1 MGFAASSGRLMMLL
15 SRKSDIEF
23 QVQLIQQARMR
34 IQNVMDRLMLSFN
47 TLDPNDPMVRQSE
60 VLLQRIQLQDKRM
73 EMVAQR
79 LTTQHEAIST
89 EVQAVKK
96 VISKNIQGSFNAL
109 G

>member
-1 MGFAASSGRLMMLL
+1 MLL